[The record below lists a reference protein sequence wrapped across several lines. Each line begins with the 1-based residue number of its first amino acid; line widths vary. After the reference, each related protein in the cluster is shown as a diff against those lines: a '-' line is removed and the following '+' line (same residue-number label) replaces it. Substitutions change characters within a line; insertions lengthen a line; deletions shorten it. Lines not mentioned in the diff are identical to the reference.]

1 MILKWV
7 ATGDSAVA
15 NWDAAITSGSVS
27 MECGGSTLTST
38 GSATVGT
45 TVISM
50 VIPTDT
56 DVTVDDENGYD

>member
-7 ATGDSAVA
+7 ATSDSAVA
-15 NWDAAITSGSVS
+15 NWDAAATAGSAS
-27 MECGGSTLTST
+27 MECGGNTLTST

-50 VIPTDT
+50 PIPADT
-56 DVTVDDENGYD
+56 DVTVDDVNGYD